1 MSKKQFE
8 ELIKTAK
15 FEGYY
20 DDAKDEFEALK
31 AKIDHHDVARDMDAH
46 RQEIQ
51 MLLEQEIVSAYY
63 YQGGQLQV
71 GIRTDK
77 TVAEAMRI
85 LNDKDAYQR
94 ILNGEKTATKQD

>member
-1 MSKKQFE
+1 MNTLKNITPKKKKNQ
-8 ELIKTAK
+8 L
-15 FEGYY
+15 
-20 DDAKDEFEALK
+20 LL
-31 AKIDHHDVARDMDAH
+31 HAH